1 MTPAAEP
8 EVDPRLLHAL
18 ADPVR
23 HEVLTEI
30 AVAPASA
37 GAVAGN
43 LGLPLSEVRDHLR
56 ALIEND
62 ALEAIDGTDIDADE
76 RRYRATIRP
85 FLDDAHWE
93 QLPPERRRELFALTL
108 RMLTRRFADA
118 LDAGSFDHVQTHV
131 SVTRL
136 QLDERGWQ
144 ELTDLLAGVL
154 EEAMQI
160 EAECLD
166 RRVAGAAEPTF
177 STNLAMLY
185 FGRPDDGAARTT
197 HKEEQ

>member
-8 EVDPRLLHAL
+8 EVDPRLLYAL

-43 LGLPLSEVRDHLR
+43 LGLPLTDVRDHLR
-56 ALIEND
+56 ALIRND
-62 ALEAIDGTDIDADE
+62 ALEPIDGSDVDADE

-93 QLPPERRRELFALTL
+93 QLAPERRRELFALTL
-108 RMLTRRFADA
+108 RVLTRRFGDA
-118 LDAGSFDHVQTHV
+118 LDAGMLDHVQTHV

-136 QLDERGWQ
+136 QLDEQGWQ

-160 EAECLD
+160 EAESLS
-166 RRVAGAAEPTF
+166 RLAEGGPTF

-185 FGRPDDGAARTT
+185 FGRPDDGSARNT